1 MTRLILVLAVFL
13 AFPGA
18 AVADALSDFF
28 VAHKAYAQGNY
39 DFAIRYYTRAIQSGE
54 LSSEHQA
61 ITFNNRGLAYYDKD
75 EYDLAIADYDR
86 AIRLKPDF
94 AMAFNNR
101 GRAYA
106 DKGDYDRAIELDGD
120 YAFAFNNRGLAH
132 LHKGQFDRAIADF
145 DRAIRL
151 KPDFAKAFNNRG
163 RAYRKKDQYDR
174 AIADYDRA
182 TRLKPDDG
190 EVFYIRGVSYGRKGD
205 YDRAIADYDRAI
217 GLGSPS
223 DHDLARVLVNRG
235 LAYNNKGDYDRAI
248 ADYDRAIEL
257 DPDDA
262 LAFNNKAWVLATA
275 SHAQARDGR
284 EAVRL
289 ARQAVSLDDDPGYRD
304 TLAAA
309 YAEAGR
315 FDDAVA
321 EQVRA
326 IEMLRAAGWQNEIAD
341 SRSRLG
347 LYRRGQPYRE

>member
-1 MTRLILVLAVFL
+1 
-13 AFPGA
+13 
-18 AVADALSDFF
+18 

-39 DFAIRYYTRAIQSGE
+39 
-54 LSSEHQA
+54 
-61 ITFNNRGLAYYDKD
+61 
-75 EYDLAIADYDR
+75 
-86 AIRLKPDF
+86 DF

-163 RAYRKKDQYDR
+163 RAYRKKDQYDRAIADYDQAINSGDLSNANLASIFKNRGNTYADKDEYDR